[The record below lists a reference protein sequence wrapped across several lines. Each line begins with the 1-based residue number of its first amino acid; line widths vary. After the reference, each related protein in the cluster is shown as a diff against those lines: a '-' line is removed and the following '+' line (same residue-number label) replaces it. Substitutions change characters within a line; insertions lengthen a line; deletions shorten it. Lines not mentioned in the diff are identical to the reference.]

1 MHAMEIQEHAR
12 RLLEAHGPKAIA
24 EAAKRAKDSE
34 QQGDEGSA
42 RDWRRIE
49 AALIAMRGPRST

>member
-24 EAAKRAKDSE
+24 EAAKRAQDSE
-34 QQGDEGSA
+34 QRGDANSA
-42 RDWRRIE
+42 KDWRRIE
-49 AALIAMRGPRST
+49 AALRAMRGPRST